1 MNDLK
6 HPFSLISHDKLYY
19 KIIKEQENILTLT
32 EKLLI
37 I

>member
-6 HPFSLISHDKLYY
+6 HPFSLISPDKLYY
-19 KIIKEQENILTLT
+19 NVIKEQEDILTLT